1 MATPDLQKR
10 TSVLSRSWIIGLLL
24 VVALSIFA
32 VAPLLQPGFFWGAHD
47 ARHSV
52 YFLVEF
58 DQSVQDG
65 IWYPRWSPDF
75 AFGYGYPIFNIYG
88 PLPYFVGEAFHLL
101 GMDFVS
107 ATKLVFGLT
116 IVASGLAMFLFVR
129 SIMGTPAA
137 VIAALVYVYIPYR
150 IVDIYVRGA
159 LAESLTFAFMPLA
172 LWSFRQCVHR
182 PGRLAIVGAG
192 LSYAGLLLS
201 NPAVFLLFS
210 PLLAIYLAFLTINQ
224 ARDATGGAGMR
235 GWAVGLWKAAWP
247 PLLGIALGLGV
258 SAICWIPL
266 ALEYRYVR
274 VDQWTQGYYN
284 YRSHFSY
291 LFQLFSPR
299 WGFGT
304 SQPGP
309 HDEMPLQL
317 GAIPLVLSIL
327 SIVAVIKAGDRQV
340 RRQLLF
346 FQGATVAC
354 ILLMLP
360 LSAGIWEVLRLV
372 VFAQFPWRL
381 LTLTTVSMAFLAGS
395 VATVEADWRGKGLL
409 ALMPLCALVIMGTY
423 PYLSPQ
429 IVEPAEGP
437 VSLAGLMRF
446 QQSSGEMVGLTA
458 WVKEKPTWSTLA
470 DLYIAGKPITTKL
483 DYTSLPPWKQLQIG
497 SLEYNSVYEKLIFEA
512 TEESRITFF
521 TFYYPGWHAYLL
533 DEESEKVIRELPIVP
548 RGKYGFMTVD
558 LPQGRYKLE
567 MRFEDTLPR
576 TVGQAVSAASV
587 LAIMVMVWW
596 EVRSSRSQAS

>member
-1 MATPDLQKR
+1 MRRAER
-10 TSVLSRSWIIGLLL
+10 GYEVGRSG
-24 VVALSIFA
+24 S
-32 VAPLLQPGFFWGAHD
+32 GK
-47 ARHSV
+47 
-52 YFLVEF
+52 
-58 DQSVQDG
+58 
-65 IWYPRWSPDF
+65 PRGRPCWESP
-75 AFGYGYPIFNIYG
+75 
-88 PLPYFVGEAFHLL
+88 
-101 GMDFVS
+101 S
-107 ATKLVFGLT
+107 A
-116 IVASGLAMFLFVR
+116 
-129 SIMGTPAA
+129 
-137 VIAALVYVYIPYR
+137 
-150 IVDIYVRGA
+150 
-159 LAESLTFAFMPLA
+159 
-172 LWSFRQCVHR
+172 W
-182 PGRLAIVGAG
+182 
-192 LSYAGLLLS
+192 
-201 NPAVFLLFS
+201 
-210 PLLAIYLAFLTINQ
+210 
-224 ARDATGGAGMR
+224 
-235 GWAVGLWKAAWP
+235 
-247 PLLGIALGLGV
+247 
-258 SAICWIPL
+258 
-266 ALEYRYVR
+266 R
-274 VDQWTQGYYN
+274 VDQWTQGYYD

-327 SIVAVIKAGDRQV
+327 SIVAVVKAGDRQV

-346 FQGATVAC
+346 FQGATLAC

-470 DLYIAGKPITTKL
+470 DLYIAGEPITTKL

-533 DEESEKVIRELPIVP
+533 DEESEEVIRELPIVP

-567 MRFEDTLPR
+567 MKFEDTLPR

-587 LAIMVMVWW
+587 LAIMVLVGW
-596 EVRSSRSQAS
+596 EVRSRRSQAS

>member
-1 MATPDLQKR
+1 MAAPADQQPTPA
-10 TSVLSRSWIIGLLL
+10 LSRRWIIGLLL
-24 VVALSIFA
+24 VVVLSVFA

-88 PLPYFVGEAFHLL
+88 PLPYFVGEGFHLL
-101 GMDFVS
+101 GMGFVD
-107 ATKLVFGLT
+107 ATKLVFGLA
-116 IVASGLAMFLFVR
+116 IVASALTMFLFVR

-137 VIAALVYVYIPYR
+137 VIASLVYVYIPYR

-159 LAESLTFAFMPLA
+159 LAESLIFAFMPLA
-172 LWSFRQCVHR
+172 LWSFRRCVLR
-182 PGRLAIVGAG
+182 PGRMAVVVAG
-192 LSYAGLLLS
+192 LSYASLMLS
-201 NPAVFLLFS
+201 NPAVTLLFS
-210 PLLAIYLAFLTINQ
+210 LLLAIYLAFLTVNR
-224 ARDATGGAGMR
+224 ARDVAGNAGMKA
-235 GWAVGLWKAAWP
+235 WVIELWKAAWP
-247 PLLGIALGLGV
+247 SLLGIALGLGL

-266 ALEYRYVR
+266 ALEYQYVR
-274 VDQWTQGYYN
+274 VDQWTEGYYN

-317 GAIPLVLSIL
+317 GAIPLILSIL
-327 SIVAVIKAGDRQV
+327 SIVAAVKSGDRQI

-346 FQGATVAC
+346 FQGATLVC
-354 ILLMLP
+354 MLLMLP
-360 LSAGIWEVLRLV
+360 LSAGVWEVLRLV
-372 VFAQFPWRL
+372 IFAQFPWRL

-395 VATVEADWRGKGLL
+395 VATVETDSKNKSLL
-409 ALMPLCALVIMGTY
+409 YLTPLCALVIMGAYT
-423 PYLSPQ
+423 YLSPQ

-470 DLYIAGKPITTKL
+470 DLYIADEPITTKL

-497 SLEYNSVYEKLIFEA
+497 SLEYSSVYEKLIFEA
-512 TEESRITFF
+512 TEESKITFF
-521 TFYYPGWHAYLL
+521 TFFYPGWHAYLL
-533 DEESEKVIRELPIVP
+533 EEESEEVIKELPIAP
-548 RGKYGFMTVD
+548 QGKYGFMTVE
-558 LPQGRYKLE
+558 LPPGRYKLE
-567 MRFEDTLPR
+567 MKFEDTLPR
-576 TVGQAVSAASV
+576 IAGQAISAAGV
-587 LAIMVMVWW
+587 IAILAAIGW
-596 EVRSSRSQAS
+596 EVRSRRSRAS